1 MNWET
6 ENVKDTGLLA
16 KMNLGALVA
25 GEIHF
30 GTNISAVV
38 DAHNAKLAGC
48 MERFRKL
55 TNDRERLMCF
65 ETWSD
70 ADGVT
75 IRNESF
81 RLRRES
87 WDVLQELCRI
97 LEERGNILAR
107 MEKYLQSQFGAA
119 SQERKKT
126 VADVKKTLSK
136 DRRGLMKANPATAES
151 HFGDTVEYSDT
162 VQTVDERIA
171 ATRSEIDA
179 AASAKRR
186 IVADLS
192 DIKAR
197 QGEVFQLLAC

>member
-6 ENVKDTGLLA
+6 ENVKDAGLLA
-16 KMNLGALVA
+16 KMNLGTLVA

-38 DAHNAKLAGC
+38 DAHNAKLTGC

-55 TNDRERLMCF
+55 TNDREHLMCF
-65 ETWSD
+65 ETWAD

-87 WDVLQELCRI
+87 WDALQDLCRI
-97 LEERGNILAR
+97 LEERGNIFAR

-119 SQERKKT
+119 SQGRKKT
-126 VADVKKTLSK
+126 VADANKRLAK

-151 HFGDTVEYSDT
+151 HFGDMVEYSDA

-171 ATRSEIDA
+171 ATRSKIDA

-186 IVADLS
+186 VVADLA

-197 QGEVFQLLAC
+197 QGEVFPLLAC

>member
-16 KMNLGALVA
+16 KMDLGALVA
-25 GEIHF
+25 DEIHF

-55 TNDRERLMCF
+55 TKDREHLMCF
-65 ETWSD
+65 ETWAD

-87 WDVLQELCRI
+87 WDVLQDLCRI

-107 MEKYLQSQFGAA
+107 MEKYLQSQFGAT

-126 VADVKKTLSK
+126 VADAKKTLAK

-151 HFGDTVEYSDT
+151 HFGDMVEYSDA

-186 IVADLS
+186 VVADLA